1 MKGITLV
8 SCWAHVR
15 KKYVDALEE
24 NRSLVIQAIHYISKL
39 YKIES
44 ETNDA
49 RLTTE

>member
-1 MKGITLV
+1 MNHSGRLLGT
-8 SCWAHVR
+8 CQ